1 MPKILVVDDDADF
14 QRVHRVVLESRGFEV
29 SAAYTA
35 EEGLEKIRDEEP
47 DLVILDVMLPDG
59 HEGFE
64 VARQV
69 REELGQRDLPILML
83 TSIHAR
89 RQVPYRFAPDD
100 EWVPVDVF
108 LDKPVEPE
116 MLVNKVVEMLG
127 EGPRADEGKVDY
139 L

>member
-1 MPKILVVDDDADF
+1 MPKVLVVDDDPDF
-14 QRVHRVVLESRGFEV
+14 QEVHRVVLESRGFEV

-59 HEGFE
+59 YEGFE

-69 REELGQRDLPILML
+69 REELGLRDLPILIL

-89 RQVPYRFAPDD
+89 KQVSYRFAPDD
-100 EWVPVDVF
+100 DWIPVDMF

>member
-69 REELGQRDLPILML
+69 REELGQRDLPLLML

>member
-1 MPKILVVDDDADF
+1 MSKILVVDDDADF
-14 QRVHRVVLESRGFEV
+14 QRVHRIVLESKGFEV

-35 EEGLEKIRDEEP
+35 EEGLEKVRDEEP

-59 HEGFE
+59 YEGFE

-69 REELGQRDLPILML
+69 REELGQRDLPILIL

-89 RQVPYRFAPDD
+89 KQVPYRFAPDD

-116 MLVNKVVEMLG
+116 MLINKVVEMLG
-127 EGPRADEGKVDY
+127 DRSGTDEGEVDY

>member
-1 MPKILVVDDDADF
+1 MPKILIVDDDPDF
-14 QRVHRVVLESRGFEV
+14 QEVHRAVLEGKGFEV
-29 SAAYTA
+29 VSAYDA
-35 EEGLEKIRDEEP
+35 EEGIAKIRDEEP
-47 DLVILDVMLPDG
+47 DLVILDVMMPDD

-64 VARQV
+64 VARDV
-69 REELGQRDLPILML
+69 REQLGLRDLPILML
-83 TSIHAR
+83 TAIHAR

-100 EWVPVDVF
+100 EWIPVDVF

>member
-1 MPKILVVDDDADF
+1 MPKVLVVDDDPDF
-14 QRVHRVVLESRGFEV
+14 QEVHRVVLESRGFEV

-59 HEGFE
+59 YEGFE

-69 REELGQRDLPILML
+69 REELGLRDLPILIL

-89 RQVPYRFAPDD
+89 KQVSYRFAPDD
-100 EWVPVDVF
+100 DWIPVDVF
-108 LDKPVEPE
+108 LDKPVEPA

-127 EGPRADEGKVDY
+127 EGPRTDEGKVDY

>member
-1 MPKILVVDDDADF
+1 MPKVLVVDDDPDF
-14 QRVHRVVLESRGFEV
+14 QEVHRVVLESRGFEV

-59 HEGFE
+59 YEGFE

-69 REELGQRDLPILML
+69 REELGLRDLPILIL

-89 RQVPYRFAPDD
+89 KQVSYRFAPDD
-100 EWVPVDVF
+100 DWIPVDVF

-116 MLVNKVVEMLG
+116 MLVNKVIEMLG
-127 EGPRADEGKVDY
+127 EGPRPDEGKVDY

>member
-1 MPKILVVDDDADF
+1 MAKILVVDDDSDF

-29 SAAYTA
+29 CAAYTA
-35 EEGLEKIRDEEP
+35 EEGLEKVRDEEP

-59 HEGFE
+59 YEGFE
-64 VARQV
+64 VARHV

-89 RQVPYRFAPDD
+89 KQVPYRFAPDD

-116 MLVNKVVEMLG
+116 MLVKKVIEMLG

>member
-1 MPKILVVDDDADF
+1 MPKVLVVDDDPDF
-14 QRVHRVVLESRGFEV
+14 QEVHRVVLESRGFEV

-59 HEGFE
+59 YEGFE

-69 REELGQRDLPILML
+69 REELGLRDLPILIL

-89 RQVPYRFAPDD
+89 KQVSYRFAPDD
-100 EWVPVDVF
+100 DWIPVDVF

>member
-1 MPKILVVDDDADF
+1 MPKVLVVDDDPDF
-14 QRVHRVVLESRGFEV
+14 QEVHRVVLENRGFEV

-59 HEGFE
+59 YEGFE

-69 REELGQRDLPILML
+69 REELGLRDLPILIL

-89 RQVPYRFAPDD
+89 KQVSYRFAPDD
-100 EWVPVDVF
+100 DWIPVDVF

>member
-1 MPKILVVDDDADF
+1 MPKVLVVDDDPDF
-14 QRVHRVVLESRGFEV
+14 QEVHRVVLESRGFEV

-59 HEGFE
+59 YEGFE
-64 VARQV
+64 VARHV
-69 REELGQRDLPILML
+69 REELGLRDLPILIL

-89 RQVPYRFAPDD
+89 KQVSYRFAPDD
-100 EWVPVDVF
+100 DWIPVDVF
-108 LDKPVEPE
+108 LDKPVEPA

-127 EGPRADEGKVDY
+127 EGPRTDEGKVDY

>member
-1 MPKILVVDDDADF
+1 MPKILVVDDDVDF

-35 EEGLEKIRDEEP
+35 EEGLEKVRDEEP